1 MPRREISEKRLT
13 TATRVVYNKCKR
25 LQFLPAGFAKGDAD
39 VVKMKDIAL
48 ACGVSVS
55 TVSRALNGQTNPD
68 KKKAAYIRQKAREMG
83 YAPNAAARTLKT
95 RRSHNIGILYE
106 DRMDH
111 EFFSLLLNELRT
123 SAEEHGNDMTFI
135 RHSLNGEE
143 GNYDE
148 RVRRRSLDGI
158 VVVQAD
164 FNSADIIRL
173 AAGSIPTVVIDHA
186 YEGCDCVMNDNR
198 GGMEALVSFA
208 WEKGHRK
215 IAFVHGEDS
224 VVTRERLAGFY
235 KQCAE
240 LGVRV
245 PGEYVLA
252 GHFHNPM
259 ACAQAVNALMERPDP
274 PTCVFCPDDFS
285 CFGALGAL
293 EARGIRVP
301 QDVSLAGFDGIRLGR
316 MLKPSVASYRQ
327 DAEGMARSAVALLLD
342 AIEHPQTHRPR
353 ILTVA
358 GSILPGE
365 TLGEVK

>member
-1 MPRREISEKRLT
+1 MCLYYR
-13 TATRVVYNKCKR
+13 CKR
-25 LQFLPAGFAKGDAD
+25 LHLLFAGSGKGEAH

-55 TVSRALNGQTNPD
+55 TVSRALNGRT
-68 KKKAAYIRQKAREMG
+68 KADGKTAHIRQKARDMG
-83 YAPNAAARTLKT
+83 YVPDAAARTLKT

-111 EFFSLLLNELRT
+111 EYFSLLLNELRA
-123 SAEEHGNDMTFI
+123 SAEAHDNDMTFI
-135 RHSLNGEE
+135 RHSRHGEE
-143 GNYDE
+143 GDYDE
-148 RVRRRSLDGI
+148 RARRRSLDGV

-198 GGMEALVSFA
+198 GGMEALVRYA

-215 IAFVHGEDS
+215 IAFIHGEDS

-245 PGEYVLA
+245 PGEYILP
-252 GHFHNPM
+252 GHFHNPRV
-259 ACAQAVNALMERPDP
+259 CAQAVNALMDGPDP
-274 PTCVFCPDDFS
+274 PTCVLCPDDFS
-285 CFGALGAL
+285 CIGALSAL
-293 EARGIRVP
+293 EARRMRVP

-316 MLKPSVASYRQ
+316 MMSPSLTSYRQ
-327 DAEGMARSAVALLLD
+327 DAENLARSTIALLLD

-358 GSILPGE
+358 GAILPGE
-365 TLGEVK
+365 TLGEAK

>member
-1 MPRREISEKRLT
+1 MVT
-13 TATRVVYNKCKR
+13 
-25 LQFLPAGFAKGDAD
+25 GFIKGDAN

-48 ACGVSVS
+48 TCGVSVS

-68 KKKAAYIRQKAREMG
+68 KRKAAYIRQKAQEMG

-111 EFFSLLLNELRT
+111 EYFSLLLNELRA
-123 SAEEHGNDMTFI
+123 SAEEHGNDMTFV
-135 RHSLNGEE
+135 RHSLHGEA

-148 RVRRRSLDGI
+148 RVRRRSLDGV

-208 WEKGHRK
+208 WQKGHRK
-215 IAFVHGEDS
+215 LAFVHGEDS

-245 PGEYVLA
+245 PGEYILA

-259 ACAQAVNALMERPDP
+259 ACAEAVNALMDGQDP

-285 CFGALGAL
+285 CIGALGAL
-293 EARGIRVP
+293 EARRIRVP
-301 QDVSLAGFDGIRLGR
+301 QDVSLVGFDGIRLGR
-316 MLKPSVASYRQ
+316 MMSPSLTSYLQ
-327 DAEGMARSAVALLLD
+327 DAESMARSAISLLMD
-342 AIEHPQTHRPR
+342 AIENPQAHRPR

-358 GSILPGE
+358 GSVLPGE
-365 TLGEVK
+365 TLGGTK